1 MIRRSFPY
9 SIPIASPLNGVSMS
23 IFLSS
28 LSPRKRAFL
37 SGTLLLTAAGF
48 SCRILGFFYRIFL
61 SRTIGAEGLGIYN
74 MVHPVYGICFALCA
88 GSIQTAL
95 SQYIA
100 SNEKKGKS
108 VFHTGFLLSLSLS
121 LLFAFLIC
129 RHANW
134 IACHVLMERSCAPY
148 LPMMGLSVPFAS
160 AHACINGYYYGMQK
174 AKIPAFSQ
182 IAEQILR
189 MIFVFAL
196 ASFWTSQGI
205 TLTVHL
211 AVLGH
216 VAGEVASALFT
227 LLCLLICPPSTKSAS
242 KSGTQSDLQSP
253 LPLQPNE
260 DTDSF
265 SACALPLIAL
275 ALPLMG
281 NRLVLN
287 VLASAEAVWIP
298 ACLKLSGLSASE
310 AFSVYGVLTG
320 MALPFILFPSAI
332 TNSMA
337 VLLLPSVARAQAEGR
352 NDLID
357 TTVSMSLR
365 YSLYMGIFCIGV
377 FVLFGNSLGMSVF
390 HSQDAGT
397 CIQILAWLC
406 PFLYL
411 ATTIGSILNGLG
423 KTHITFFQSSL
434 ILTLRLIFVLV
445 GIPRFGIYA
454 YLCGMLACELLLA
467 FLHLHALHR
476 IVPFHWNAVSMIVKP
491 VFVLFL
497 CVGIHRFVS
506 YSLPALLSHFLRQT
520 AITGKIP
527 LFFCDNITDLWF
539 LDLLRGTSLALS
551 SGGKTKI
558 RNLKLR

>member
-1 MIRRSFPY
+1 
-9 SIPIASPLNGVSMS
+9 MS
-23 IFLSS
+23 VFLSS

-37 SGTLLLTAAGF
+37 SGTLLLTIAGF

-100 SNEKKGKS
+100 SNEKKGKA
-108 VFHTGFLLSLSLS
+108 VFHTGLLLSLSLS
-121 LLFAFLIC
+121 LFFAFLIC
-129 RHANW
+129 RHADW
-134 IACHVLMERSCAPY
+134 IACTVLMEPSCAPY
-148 LPMMGLSVPFAS
+148 LPLMGLSVPFAS

-174 AKIPAFSQ
+174 ARVPAFSQ

-205 TLTVHL
+205 ALTVQL

-227 LLCLLICPPSTKSAS
+227 LLCLLICPPSPTPSNSKNLKSADAPADRS
-242 KSGTQSDLQSP
+242 DFSNHSDLSA
-253 LPLQPNE
+253 
-260 DTDSF
+260 DTAST
-265 SACALPLIAL
+265 SSCTLALIAL

-298 ACLKLSGLSASE
+298 ASLKQFGLSASE

-377 FVLFGNSLGMSVF
+377 FVLFGNALGMSVF
-390 HSQDAGT
+390 HNQDAGT

-423 KTHITFFQSSL
+423 KTHITFLQSSL

-454 YLCGMLACELLLA
+454 YLCAMLVCELLLA
-467 FLHLHALHR
+467 LLHLHALHH
-476 IVPFHWNAVSMIVKP
+476 IVPFHWDAISMIVKP

-497 CVGIHRFVS
+497 CVGIHRFAS
-506 YSLPALLSHFLRQT
+506 YGLPAFLSHFLRQT
-520 AITGKIP
+520 WAISKIP
-527 LFFCDNITDLWF
+527 LFFSTALQIFGFSICYGG
-539 LDLLRGTSLALS
+539 LLLLFHLAE
-551 SGGKTKI
+551 KQDDK
-558 RNLKLR
+558 N

>member
-1 MIRRSFPY
+1 MSFF
-9 SIPIASPLNGVSMS
+9 SEQ
-23 IFLSS
+23 

-88 GSIQTAL
+88 GSIQSAL

-100 SNEKKGKS
+100 SNERKGRT
-108 VFHTGFLLSLSLS
+108 VFRTGLLLSLSLS
-121 LLFAFLIC
+121 LFFAFLIC
-129 RHANW
+129 RYADW
-134 IACHVLMERSCAPY
+134 IARTVLMEPSCAPY
-148 LPMMGLSVPFAS
+148 LPLMGLSVPFAS

-174 AKIPAFSQ
+174 ARVPAFSQ

-189 MIFVFAL
+189 MIFVFSL
-196 ASFWTSQGI
+196 ASLWTSQGI
-205 TLTVHL
+205 ALTVQL

-227 LLCLLICPPSTKSAS
+227 LLCLMVCPPSAKSSS
-242 KSGTQSDLQSP
+242 KSGAQSDLQSP
-253 LPLQPNE
+253 LPSQLNE
-260 DTDSF
+260 DFDSF

-287 VLASAEAVWIP
+287 LLASAEAVWIP
-298 ACLKLSGLSASE
+298 ASLKLSGLPASE

-365 YSLYMGIFCIGV
+365 YSMYMGIFCIGV
-377 FVLFGNSLGMSVF
+377 FVLFGNALGTSVF

-423 KTHITFFQSSL
+423 KTHTTFLQSSL
-434 ILTLRLIFVLV
+434 VLMLRLVFVLI

-454 YLCGMLACELLLA
+454 YLCGMLVCELLLA
-467 FLHLHALHR
+467 LLHLHALHR
-476 IVPFHWNAVSMIVKP
+476 IVPFHWNAISMIVKP
-491 VFVLFL
+491 VFVLLL
-497 CVGIHRFVS
+497 CTGIHLFAVS
-506 YSLPALLSHFLRQT
+506 CLSHLPSQT
-520 AITGKIP
+520 QLFGQIP
-527 LFFCDNITDLWF
+527 LFFVTALQIFGFSLCYGG
-539 LDLLRGTSLALS
+539 LLLLFHHR
-551 SGGKTKI
+551 
-558 RNLKLR
+558 RNPVTP

>member
-1 MIRRSFPY
+1 MP
-9 SIPIASPLNGVSMS
+9 
-23 IFLSS
+23 FLPEQ

-37 SGTLLLTAAGF
+37 GGTLLLTAAGF

-61 SRTIGAEGLGIYN
+61 SRTIGAESLGIYN

-100 SNEKKGKS
+100 SNEQKGRT
-108 VFHTGFLLSLSLS
+108 VFRTGLLLSLSLS
-121 LLFAFLIC
+121 LFFAFLIC
-129 RHANW
+129 RHADL
-134 IACHVLMERSCAPY
+134 IARTVLMEPSCAPY
-148 LPMMGLSVPFAS
+148 LPLMGISVPFAS

-174 AKIPAFSQ
+174 ARVPALSQ
-182 IAEQILR
+182 IAEQVLR
-189 MIFVFAL
+189 MIFVFSL

-205 TLTVHL
+205 ALTVHL

-216 VAGEVASALFT
+216 VAGEAASALFT
-227 LLCLLICPPSTKSAS
+227 LLCLWICPPSAESSS
-242 KSGTQSDLQSP
+242 KPKLHPGLPSP
-253 LPLQPNE
+253 LPAQPKE
-260 DTDSF
+260 DSGSF

-287 VLASAEAVWIP
+287 LLASAEAVWIP
-298 ACLKLSGLSASE
+298 ASLKLSGLSSSD

-337 VLLLPSVARAQAEGR
+337 VLLLPGVARAQAEGR
-352 NDLID
+352 SDLID

-365 YSLYMGIFCIGV
+365 YSMYMGIFCIGV
-377 FVLFGNSLGMSVF
+377 FVLFGNALGTSVF
-390 HSQDAGT
+390 HNQNAGT

-423 KTHITFFQSSL
+423 KTHTTFLQSSL
-434 ILTLRLIFVLV
+434 VLLLRLVFVLV

-467 FLHLHALHR
+467 LLHLHALHR
-476 IVPFHWNAVSMIVKP
+476 IVPFHWNAMSMIVKP
-491 VFVLFL
+491 VFLLLL
-497 CVGIHRFVS
+497 CTGIHLFTTAS
-506 YSLPALLSHFLRQT
+506 LSHFPSLRQLPDR
-520 AITGKIP
+520 IP
-527 LFFCDNITDLWF
+527 LFFLTALQIFCFSLCYGGF
-539 LDLLRGTSLALS
+539 LLLFHHRKRPGSPP
-551 SGGKTKI
+551 KM
-558 RNLKLR
+558 

>member
-148 LPMMGLSVPFAS
+148 MPMMGLSVPFAS

-527 LFFCDNITDLWF
+527 LFFATTLQIFGFSICYGG
-539 LDLLRGTSLALS
+539 LLLLFHLVEKR
-551 SGGKTKI
+551 K
-558 RNLKLR
+558 